1 MSQSADAARA
11 PSGAARPSMPRPVV
25 GLCARSSSYLQS
37 AGSSRRH
44 RTPSGA
50 STLRSEHKVNCTA
63 DQSAAPK
70 RYAAPCD
77 VHRWPERRQAAAAML
92 AEVPVNERDHPAS
105 AQALLG
111 ESCTPFDWEGR
122 AVSNQTAT
130 GDDRLWIGRKW
141 RSRNR
146 CLLRRTSSTASSRI
160 AARHSERANAG
171 AIANSSQFLGIAD
184 FTSGLLHI
192 AKYFASRSAN

>member
-1 MSQSADAARA
+1 MRGPACAAQA
-11 PSGAARPSMPRPVV
+11 PSQGRARERYCVGALSVAIVAKAVRGKFQTAPRP
-25 GLCARSSSYLQS
+25 
-37 AGSSRRH
+37 
-44 RTPSGA
+44 
-50 STLRSEHKVNCTA
+50 LRSEHKVNCTA